1 MGDDSYLLGGLGHE
15 RWASSASHGAGRAV
29 SRIEMSWKAKQAGLL
44 QAPRQFE
51 CITLKEERRI
61 EEAPSAYKPI
71 GPVIQS
77 QVEEG
82 LVSPIARLSPLLTF
96 KA

>member
-1 MGDDSYLLGGLGHE
+1 MGDDSYLLDGLGNPD
-15 RWASSASHGAGRAV
+15 WAFSASHGAGRAV
-29 SRIEMSWKAKQAGLL
+29 SRMEMSWKSKQA
-44 QAPRQFE
+44 RNRTSTREFE

-82 LVSPIARLSPLLTF
+82 LVKPVARLSPILTF